1 MYLFAHNNLKNKI
14 ILSRIYRMA
23 SVYNFT
29 FDNLTGL
36 NDDSCSISEKE
47 VQNNNYGNYSVQS
60 YFLHST
66 TQSNNVTTLSALF
79 DM

>member
-1 MYLFAHNNLKNKI
+1 
-14 ILSRIYRMA
+14 MA

-47 VQNNNYGNYSVQS
+47 VQKYKETGAP
-60 YFLHST
+60 LWG
-66 TQSNNVTTLSALF
+66 LP
-79 DM
+79 